1 LAPLANFTVWTDN
14 KNLSILFRK
23 KCLLPN
29 LSMQWFKAFLNTR
42 FFAKQSGLH
51 CKFVC
56 PFFWHSESIQ
66 IRYFTQMKLNLNFS
80 WVGNN
85 FCQLF
90 FSFHW
95 TQICRDDAWT
105 SIPPASLSVFSLPIF
120 SVSPSVCLSI
130 FNLMFLY
137 CLSHIVSFSIFCL
150 SVFIICFF
158 SVKRSTLFFSTILYF
173 LFFLTNLTI

>member
-29 LSMQWFKAFLNTR
+29 LSMQWFKAFLNVR
-42 FFAKQSGLH
+42 FLPNNQASIVNL
-51 CKFVC
+51 FVHFSDTSS
-56 PFFWHSESIQ
+56 PTKS

-90 FSFHW
+90 FSAR
-95 TQICRDDAWT
+95 TKICRDDAWT

-130 FNLMFLY
+130 FNVMFLY
-137 CLSHIVSFSIFCL
+137 TMYI
-150 SVFIICFF
+150 
-158 SVKRSTLFFSTILYF
+158 
-173 LFFLTNLTI
+173 FFLDFLSLCFHYLFL